1 LIKKFIAKYNNNNE
15 KNKKLKITIEIIYN
29 NTNKKL
35 IELYNIFRK
44 LYNKQLISDII
55 SIKKKKEKD

>member
-15 KNKKLKITIEIIYN
+15 KNKKLKITTEIIYN